1 MDFVWIPVIVS
12 VIIAW
17 LVLIYILN
25 RKKIL
30 EKHHM
35 SLSGPILLVHTTT
48 GRKTIEKIARKKIW
62 KGFGNF
68 AVVLCVAVMIFM
80 VVMLC
85 WSASI
90 ATQIPESMAPSPRM
104 LIGLPIINPIIPLW
118 YGLLGLIIAMVVH
131 EFSHGILAAF
141 AKVKIKSLGV
151 LFLILP
157 LGAFVEPD
165 EEELKNIKKIKRSR
179 VYAAGPAMN
188 IIVALICAMIFS
200 WSFMG
205 SVTPVRDGI
214 LVTGVEEGSPAEK
227 IVKPWALITS
237 FNDTEIK
244 NIDDFQNAIELTKAG
259 QTVNLTFYY
268 NKKWTNTSVTLAN
281 RYNYTKKEKDNGT
294 GYFGISYAD
303 VNALPNALSR
313 PFSNAKSSKEAVG
326 NFVYY
331 IALPFPRIGLS
342 PFHSPIT
349 DVYTVHGFWSFLPA
363 DVFWILANIFY
374 WVFWINLMLGLTNV
388 LPAVPLDGGYI
399 FKDGADSF
407 FGKFIKDA
415 KKRGKHV
422 NALCYTVALFILFLI
437 LWQFIGPRLSL
448 IGL

>member
-17 LVLIYILN
+17 LVLIYFLN

-151 LFLILP
+151 LFLVLP

-205 SVTPVRDGI
+205 SVTPVHDGI
-214 LVTGVEEGSPAEK
+214 LVTSVEKGSPAEE
-227 IVKPWALITS
+227 IISPGALITN
-237 FNDTEIK
+237 FNGTSIK
-244 NIDDFQNAIELTKAG
+244 NVDNFQNAIGLTKAN

-268 NKKWTNTSVTLAN
+268 NKKFVNNTVKLAN
-281 RYNYTKKEKDNGT
+281 RYDYTHDENDNGA
-294 GYFGISYAD
+294 GYFGISYND
-303 VNALPNALSR
+303 VNTLPKVLSR
-313 PFSNAKSSKEAVG
+313 PFSNAGSFKEVLG
-326 NFVYY
+326 NSVTY
-331 IALPFPRIGLS
+331 IALPFLRLS

-363 DVFWILANIFY
+363 DMFWVSANIFY
-374 WVFWINLMLGLTNV
+374 WVFWINFMLGLTNV

-407 FGKFIKDA
+407 FGKFIKNV
-415 KKRGKHV
+415 KRRERHV

>member
-1 MDFVWIPVIVS
+1 M
-12 VIIAW
+12 
-17 LVLIYILN
+17 
-25 RKKIL
+25 
-30 EKHHM
+30 
-35 SLSGPILLVHTTT
+35 
-48 GRKTIEKIARKKIW
+48 
-62 KGFGNF
+62 
-68 AVVLCVAVMIFM
+68 
-80 VVMLC
+80 
-85 WSASI
+85 
-90 ATQIPESMAPSPRM
+90 
-104 LIGLPIINPIIPLW
+104 
-118 YGLLGLIIAMVVH
+118 
-131 EFSHGILAAF
+131 
-141 AKVKIKSLGV
+141 
-151 LFLILP
+151 
-157 LGAFVEPD
+157 
-165 EEELKNIKKIKRSR
+165 KRAR

-188 IIVALICAMIFS
+188 MIVALVCAMIFS

-244 NIDDFQNAIELTKAG
+244 NIDDFQNAIGLTKAN

-268 NKKWTNTSVTLAN
+268 NKKFVNNTVKLAN
-281 RYNYTKKEKDNGT
+281 RYDYTHDENDNGA
-294 GYFGISYAD
+294 GYFGISYND
-303 VNALPNALSR
+303 VNTLPKVLSR
-313 PFSNAKSSKEAVG
+313 PFSNAGSFKEVLG
-326 NFVYY
+326 NSVTY
-331 IALPFPRIGLS
+331 IALPFLRLS

-363 DVFWILANIFY
+363 DMFWVSANIFY
-374 WVFWINLMLGLTNV
+374 WVFWINFMLGLTNV

-407 FGKFIKDA
+407 FGKFIKNV
-415 KKRGKHV
+415 KRRERHV

>member
-151 LFLILP
+151 LFLVLP
-157 LGAFVEPD
+157 LGAFVE
-165 EEELKNIKKIKRSR
+165 
-179 VYAAGPAMN
+179 
-188 IIVALICAMIFS
+188 
-200 WSFMG
+200 
-205 SVTPVRDGI
+205 
-214 LVTGVEEGSPAEK
+214 
-227 IVKPWALITS
+227 
-237 FNDTEIK
+237 
-244 NIDDFQNAIELTKAG
+244 
-259 QTVNLTFYY
+259 
-268 NKKWTNTSVTLAN
+268 
-281 RYNYTKKEKDNGT
+281 
-294 GYFGISYAD
+294 
-303 VNALPNALSR
+303 
-313 PFSNAKSSKEAVG
+313 
-326 NFVYY
+326 
-331 IALPFPRIGLS
+331 
-342 PFHSPIT
+342 
-349 DVYTVHGFWSFLPA
+349 
-363 DVFWILANIFY
+363 
-374 WVFWINLMLGLTNV
+374 
-388 LPAVPLDGGYI
+388 
-399 FKDGADSF
+399 
-407 FGKFIKDA
+407 
-415 KKRGKHV
+415 
-422 NALCYTVALFILFLI
+422 
-437 LWQFIGPRLSL
+437 
-448 IGL
+448 

>member
-1 MDFVWIPVIVS
+1 MDSLWIPVIAS
-12 VIIAW
+12 VVIAW
-17 LVLIYILN
+17 LVLIYVLK

-30 EKHHM
+30 EKYHM
-35 SLSGPILLVHTTT
+35 SLSGPVLLFHTEK
-48 GRKTIEKIARKKIW
+48 GRKTIEKIAKKKIW

-68 AVVLCVAVMIFM
+68 SVVLCVTVMIFM
-80 VVMLC
+80 ILILC

-90 ATQIPESMAPSPRM
+90 ATKIPAKMAPSPRM
-104 LIGLPIINPIIPLW
+104 LIGLPVINPIIPLW
-118 YGLLGLIIAMVVH
+118 YGLLGLIVAMVVH
-131 EFSHGILAAF
+131 EFSHGILASF

-165 EEELKNIKKIKRSR
+165 EEELKKAKKIKRSR

-188 IIVALICAMIFS
+188 LVVALICAMIFS

-205 SVTPVRDGI
+205 SVTPLDDGI
-214 LVTGVEEGSPAEK
+214 LVTGVEEDSPAEE
-227 IVKPWALITS
+227 IVSPGALITS
-237 FNDTEIK
+237 FNGTEIE
-244 NIDDFQNAIELTKAG
+244 NIDDFQNVIGLTKAN

-268 NKKWTNTSVTLAN
+268 NKKLVNNTVKLAN
-281 RYNYTKKEKDNGT
+281 RYDYTGKEKDNGT
-294 GYFGISYAD
+294 GYFGIRGDD
-303 VNALPNALSR
+303 VNVLPNVLTR
-313 PFSNAKSSKEAVG
+313 PLSNAKSPKEAIG
-326 NFVYY
+326 NFIYY
-331 IALPFPRIGLS
+331 IALPLPGIGLS

-349 DVYTVHGFWSFLPA
+349 DVYTIHGFWSFLPA
-363 DVFWILANIFY
+363 DAFWILANIFY
-374 WVFWINLMLGLTNV
+374 WVFWINLMLGLTNA

-415 KKRGKHV
+415 KKRERCV

-437 LWQFIGPRLSL
+437 LWQIIGPRLSL

>member
-1 MDFVWIPVIVS
+1 MDSLWIPVIAA
-12 VIIAW
+12 VIIAY
-17 LVLIYILN
+17 LVLIFVLKK
-25 RKKIL
+25 KKIL

-35 SLSGPILLVHTTT
+35 SLSGPILLVHTEK
-48 GRKTIEKIARKKIW
+48 GRETIEKIAKKKIW
-62 KGFGNF
+62 KYFGNF

-80 VVMLC
+80 VAMLC

-104 LIGLPIINPIIPLW
+104 LIGLPVINPIIPLW
-118 YGLLGLIIAMVVH
+118 YGLIGLIIAMVVH

-141 AKVKIKSLGV
+141 ARVKIKSLGV

-165 EEELKNIKKIKRSR
+165 EEELKSIKKIKRSR

-188 IIVALICAMIFS
+188 MVVALICAMIFS

-205 SVTPVRDGI
+205 SVTPSHDGI
-214 LVTGVEEGSPAEK
+214 LITSVEGGSPAEK
-227 IVKPWALITS
+227 IISPGALITS

-244 NIDDFQNAIELTKAG
+244 NVDDFQNAIGLTKAG
-259 QTVNLTFYY
+259 QTVNITFYY
-268 NKKWTNTSVTLAN
+268 NKKFTNTNGTLAN
-281 RYNYTKKEKDNGT
+281 KYNYTDDEKDNGT
-294 GYFGISYAD
+294 GYFGIRYKD
-303 VNALPNALSR
+303 MNVLPNVLSR
-313 PFSNAKSSKEAVG
+313 PFFNAKSPKEAIG

-331 IALPFPRIGLS
+331 IALPFPGIGLS
-342 PFHSPIT
+342 PFHSPVT
-349 DVYTVHGFWSFLPA
+349 DVYIVHGFWSFLPA
-363 DVFWILANIFY
+363 DAFWVSANIFY
-374 WVFWINLMLGLTNV
+374 WVFWINLMFGLTNV

-448 IGL
+448 MGL